1 MVASY
6 DTGEDDDDN
15 DNRSWANGR
24 SGVNSS
30 QKTFII
36 LAATLVCAF
45 FIAGCIWLPIHRRNK
60 RKAALRQSE
69 MEISTFAQSRGY
81 TAGNVNA
88 AQPEAPTTESTV
100 ADTRYATMGDA
111 AVSTDG
117 SRTDGS
123 RLDRGSLAGDDAT
136 HRGENAGPPLDAGN
150 GNTQTG
156 LPK

>member
-1 MVASY
+1 MVASN
-6 DTGEDDDDN
+6 DTGENDDDN
-15 DNRSWANGR
+15 DNRSWASGR
-24 SGVNSS
+24 SGINSS
-30 QKTFII
+30 QMTFII
-36 LAATLVCAF
+36 LAATLVCAL

-100 ADTRYATMGDA
+100 ADTRYATVGDT
-111 AVSTDG
+111 AVSTAG
-117 SRTDGS
+117 G
-123 RLDRGSLAGDDAT
+123 LDRGSLAGDDPT
-136 HRGENAGPPLDAGN
+136 HRGENAGLPLDAGN
-150 GNTQTG
+150 GNTQTQ

>member
-1 MVASY
+1 MVASD

-36 LAATLVCAF
+36 LAATLVCAL

-60 RKAALRQSE
+60 RKAAVRQSE

-100 ADTRYATMGDA
+100 ADTRYATMGGTA
-111 AVSTDG
+111 LS
-117 SRTDGS
+117 TDGS

-136 HRGENAGPPLDAGN
+136 HRGDNAGPPRDAGN

-156 LPK
+156 LSK